1 MKKKIATIFTSDQY
15 KFVENARMCV
25 DLRESAGTYKNLR
38 EPAVIILKLITF
50 LGCKILKLEFILEYV
65 SLEL

>member
-1 MKKKIATIFTSDQY
+1 MRECAGTCM
-15 KFVENARMCV
+15 N
-25 DLRESAGTYKNLR
+25 LRESAGTYENLR